1 MRPNRKTIVVI
12 SVILM
17 AVLLLLSMS
26 ITAIAMLLPDG
37 FSDFDW
43 SGYNEK
49 FDIGGGKPID
59 LNELLDR
66 LTGAGALIPG
76 GGGSVDPD
84 TEIFRVYSSEN
95 DEEVFFKQGSYLNC
109 SYSVWYAADPF
120 KSQSFTDISEEY
132 FTGYMM
138 YTVDYLNRLKKL
150 EIESVDGTAVLPYY
164 AVIGDGIEIS
174 GTAYKNIGKG
184 EKYEAYYIDEGKLP
198 TSGDYLKYEAEYRDY
213 VWKTYLELD
222 DETEAYMKKFIEK
235 RGFDPDDPF
244 VIEKVANYMRTSK
257 KYDENFDPS
266 LEKEKNIP
274 VAFLRNYES
283 GVCRHFA
290 ASATMVYRALGIPAR
305 YTVGFVSDV
314 VANTWTTVRGA
325 QAHAWVEIYVD
336 GFGWK
341 PVDVTP
347 PRDGGSADD
356 KKQITIAPE
365 NIEVQGDE
373 STVVSHTGKIVG
385 FEKYEALGYYYDVT
399 VSGEQYGYGRTSSKI
414 LGITI
419 YDKNGVDVTTEF
431 EIKRRDGYIH
441 VYYSVLEFTSAGAS
455 KIYDGLT
462 LTSHRVNPSADNR
475 YYDAGHV
482 YKASF
487 SAAPINVGRVAN
499 SFGIK
504 IYDAGGNNVT
514 SHYKLVYSYGALEIR
529 HAEIEIKAKDAS
541 KTYDGKPLTC
551 PEYEW
556 IRNGLIDGHY
566 IDGGISIVGSQTE
579 RGHSENIID
588 IDSIIIRDGFG
599 NNVTANYVIKTY
611 VGHLKVN

>member
-1 MRPNRKTIVVI
+1 MKPNRKLIIVI

-17 AVLLLLSMS
+17 AVLLLLSIS
-26 ITAIAMLLPDG
+26 ITAIAMLFPDT

-49 FDIGGGKPID
+49 FDMGGGKPID

-76 GGGSVDPD
+76 GGGTVDPKA
-84 TEIFRVYSSEN
+84 EIFRVFSSVN
-95 DEEVFFKQGSYLNC
+95 DEDVYFKQGSYLNC
-109 SYSVWYAADPF
+109 SYNVWYTAEPF
-120 KSQSFTDISEEY
+120 RSSTYADISEEY

-138 YTVDYLNRLKKL
+138 YTVDYMNRIKKL
-150 EIESVDGTAVLPYY
+150 EIESVDGTVVLPYY
-164 AVIGDGIEIS
+164 AVMGYGIEIS
-174 GTAYKNIGKG
+174 ETAYKNIGKG
-184 EKYEAYYIDEGKLP
+184 EKYETYYIDESKLP
-198 TSGDYLKYEAEYRDY
+198 TAGDFVSFEREYRDY
-213 VWKTYLELD
+213 VKKTYLALD
-222 DETEAYMKKFIEK
+222 KETETYMKNFIQK
-235 RGFDPDDPF
+235 RGFDPEDPF
-244 VIEKVANYMRTSK
+244 VIEKVANYIRSVK
-257 KYDENFDPS
+257 KYDEDFDPA

-290 ASATMVYRALGIPAR
+290 ASATMIYRALGIPAR
-305 YTVGFVSDV
+305 YTVGFVSDLT
-314 VANTWTTVRGA
+314 AGTWTTVTGA

-347 PRDGGSADD
+347 PRDGDPSEE
-356 KKQITIAPE
+356 KKVITIAPE
-365 NIEVQGDE
+365 NIEVQGNE
-373 STVVSHTGKIVG
+373 NTVVTHTGKIVG
-385 FEKYEALGYYYDVT
+385 FEKYEALGYYYDAT

-419 YDKNGVDVTTEF
+419 YDKNGVDVTSEF
-431 EIKRRDGYIH
+431 EIKRRDGYMHI
-441 VYYSVLEFTSAGAS
+441 YYSVLEFTSAGAS

-462 LTSHRVNPSADNR
+462 LTSHRLEPSADNR
-475 YYDAGHV
+475 YYDDGHI

-487 SAAPINVGRVAN
+487 YSAPINVGRVAN
-499 SFGIK
+499 AFGVK

-529 HAEIEIKAKDAS
+529 HAEIEIKAKDAT

-556 IRNGLIDGHY
+556 IKNGLIDGHY
-566 IDGGISIVGSQTE
+566 IDGGIKIVGIQTE

-588 IDSIIIRDGFG
+588 IDSIIIRDQFG
-599 NNVTANYVIKTY
+599 NNVTANYAIKTY
-611 VGHLKVN
+611 VGQLKVN